1 MTFQPLS
8 KFKPFTLGLIAIPLL
23 LSACANTPDRRGPDT
38 RDRSANSSGERPNN
52 GRARNS
58 GTFARPLALLFADM
72 DANGDKRLSLAELE
86 AGAEKEWE
94 SFDRAPSAIFFAN
107 WSRNALGSTDASPT
121 FMMFDKDLNGVVSKA
136 EFMTL
141 LAERFTRYDTDK
153 NELVDRSELIVAFE
167 AQRGQ
172 RSGGNDQGGGRG
184 GQRGGGG
191 RPPR

>member
-1 MTFQPLS
+1 
-8 KFKPFTLGLIAIPLL
+8 
-23 LSACANTPDRRGPDT
+23 
-38 RDRSANSSGERPNN
+38 
-52 GRARNS
+52 
-58 GTFARPLALLFADM
+58 M